1 MQPLQQVQNVAPA
14 TSLPPHLRP
23 VRQDAQTPQSKPSG
37 YIPPHLRGFN
47 TPSKENAT
55 WNRPVPP
62 YLQVKF
68 APRIISQDIG
78 VPKQEFHVQH
88 NGMQKHPVPDHNMPV
103 VAQPP
108 AAPVNESTMHPVQPI
123 SRAELSAEE
132 KFLAFINQ
140 KSTKDMEAK
149 KKSVADKARLTVVQA
164 QPAQVQTI
172 TAGAHPSQPAEVQ
185 PFMFQ
190 APRSK
195 FRPTEQSDNE
205 MLAFVSNKVNE
216 PATNG
221 RKYVFTG
228 GQASS
233 QTPLSAS
240 KPAGNSGGAL
250 QVAGS
255 HRKGGSSPFNKVDPH
270 SAFSPCDLAAKIS
283 SAK

>member
-1 MQPLQQVQNVAPA
+1 MEPLQQVQNVAPA
-14 TSLPPHLRP
+14 ASLPPHLRP
-23 VRQDAQTPQSKPSG
+23 ARQDAQAAESKPPG

-55 WNRPVPP
+55 LNRPVPTH
-62 YLQVKF
+62 LQVKF
-68 APRIISQDIG
+68 VPIITSQDIG
-78 VPKQEFHVQH
+78 VPKQEFQVQH
-88 NGMQKHPVPDHNMPV
+88 NGMQKHPEPDHSVPV
-103 VAQPP
+103 VAQQH
-108 AAPVNESTMHPVQPI
+108 AAPVDESAMHPAQPI
-123 SRAELSAEE
+123 FRAEPSPEE

-149 KKSVADKARLTVVQA
+149 KKSVADKACLTVVQA

-205 MLAFVSNKVNE
+205 MLAFVSNKVNG

-233 QTPLSAS
+233 QTPLAAS
-240 KPAGNSGGAL
+240 KPAGNSGGAF
-250 QVAGS
+250 QVADS
-255 HRKGGSSPFNKVDPH
+255 YQKGDTSSFNKVDPH
-270 SAFSPCDLAAKIS
+270 YSFSPHDFAVKIS
-283 SAK
+283 SVK